1 MLYSEDRKFIFVA
14 VPKTG
19 TTSIQN
25 RLRKLDPDLLQNRV
39 RDGQGTLV
47 KVSTHASALEIR
59 KIMGPRAQEFTFV
72 AFLRDPRDVVVSKY
86 HFYRS
91 GRAARKQ
98 GLANV
103 QPGDT
108 IRFNLGR
115 TLRVL
120 SAQLLPLSFWARFY
134 PFSSTA
140 HFIPDG
146 SGRLIVDQIGTME
159 RLQEDVDRIFG
170 AFGYSREELQL
181 GTANRTQYERA
192 RDPVIDAIAERRLA
206 EDCEIFDRFRA
217 GEC

>member
-1 MLYSEDRKFIFVA
+1 MLYSEDKKFIFVA

-19 TTSIQN
+19 TTSIQR
-25 RLRKLDPDLLQNRV
+25 RLISVDSCLLRNRV
-39 RDGQGTLV
+39 HDIEGTLV
-47 KVSTHASALEIR
+47 KVTTHASALEIR

-72 AFLRDPRDVVVSKY
+72 TFLRDPRDVVVSKY

-98 GLANV
+98 GLAKG
-103 QPGDT
+103 QSGDT
-108 IRFNLGR
+108 ISFNLGR

-134 PFSSTA
+134 PFSSSA
-140 HFIPDG
+140 HFITDG
-146 SGRLIVDQIGTME
+146 IGRLIVDQIGTME

-170 AFGYSREELQL
+170 AFGYSYEELQL
-181 GTANRTQYERA
+181 GTANHTQYERA

-206 EDCEIFDRFRA
+206 ADCELFDRFRA